1 VANSEL
7 LTSFKIS
14 KNSEP
19 IYLALKKQ
27 NKTNKMKKTGI
38 ILIVIGLLFTVITG
52 VRYFTKEKVVDI
64 GSLKISAS
72 VPHRV
77 NWSPLL
83 GVGIM
88 IVGGGMLVLGKK
100 N

>member
-1 VANSEL
+1 
-7 LTSFKIS
+7 
-14 KNSEP
+14 
-19 IYLALKKQ
+19 
-27 NKTNKMKKTGI
+27 MKKTGI
-38 ILIVIGLLFTVITG
+38 IFIIVGLLFTVITG
-52 VRYFTKEKVVDI
+52 VKYFTKEKVVDI

-88 IVGGGMLVLGKK
+88 TVGGGLLVFGKK

>member
-1 VANSEL
+1 
-7 LTSFKIS
+7 
-14 KNSEP
+14 
-19 IYLALKKQ
+19 
-27 NKTNKMKKTGI
+27 MKRTGI
-38 ILIVIGLLFTVITG
+38 IILVVGLLFTLITSFK
-52 VRYFTKEKVVDI
+52 YFTREKIVDV
-64 GSLKISAS
+64 GKLKISAS

-88 IVGGGMLVLGKK
+88 VAGGAVLVFGKK